1 MRGAELMSRR
11 DDYPAGVPCFVD
23 TLTADVS
30 AALGFYEGI
39 FGWEFAGPGPMP
51 GDPPGEYYVAR
62 VDGDDV
68 AGIGSAPAAGAGG
81 AAGASGVAGAPAAP
95 TWNTHVAVD
104 SADETAERA
113 QGAGGTVLLQPLAVP
128 PAGRMAV
135 IADPAG
141 AAFVAWEAGVRPGAA
156 RVNEPSAWA
165 MSVLATPDPDGARR
179 FYGELF
185 GWQAEEFG
193 PSIWVFRRPG
203 YVGGEPQQPV
213 PRDVVAAMTT
223 GPDGPAA
230 WSVEFWIAD
239 ADAAAAAAPE
249 LGGTVVAEPFADA
262 MFRRAVLAA
271 PDGATFTV
279 SQLQLA
285 G

>member
-1 MRGAELMSRR
+1 MSRR

-23 TLTADVS
+23 TLTADLD
-30 AALGFYEGI
+30 AALGFYGGI
-39 FGWEFAGPGPMP
+39 FGWDFAGPGPMP

-68 AGIGSAPAAGAGG
+68 AGVGTVPAGSGDTVPP
-81 AAGASGVAGAPAAP
+81 V
-95 TWNTHVAVD
+95 WNTHVSVD
-104 SADETAERA
+104 SADETAARA
-113 QGAGGTVLLQPLAVP
+113 KVAGGTVLVEPFDAP

-141 AAFVAWEAGVRPGAA
+141 AVLCVWEAGDRVGAA

-165 MSVLATPDPDGARR
+165 MSLLSTPDPDNATA

-193 PSIWVFRRPG
+193 PSIWLFRLPG

-213 PRDVVAAMTT
+213 PRDVVAAMTAVE
-223 GPDGPAA
+223 DGGAMPPS
-230 WSVEFWIAD
+230 WTVDFWIAD
-239 ADAAAAAAPE
+239 ADAAAAAAPG
-249 LGGTVVAEPFADA
+249 LGGRVIAEPFQDA
-262 MFRRAVLAA
+262 NFRRAVLAA
-271 PDGATFTV
+271 PDGATFSV
-279 SQLQLA
+279 SELELS